1 MEQFLW
7 SRLPS
12 VYLKDKCPFSL
23 PILPPLTS
31 GLKEQEK
38 SMKLLSKRNE
48 VKSKGEKRDWE
59 MAQVKNQRCQG
70 GGSGGD
76 AGMVVLRTEG
86 LLRVGKFNTEM

>member
-1 MEQFLW
+1 
-7 SRLPS
+7 
-12 VYLKDKCPFSL
+12 
-23 PILPPLTS
+23 
-31 GLKEQEK
+31 
-38 SMKLLSKRNE
+38 
-48 VKSKGEKRDWE
+48 